1 MYIEMQLR
9 SKFLSVI
16 AIISILS
23 FIGCSKQQTSKI
35 HDTVDTIS
43 VMTDVVKTGK
53 VKNIQSFSSIV
64 DADVKNNIS
73 SQTGG
78 RLEKLFVKVGDK
90 VSKGQTIAILDQSQL
105 LQIKVKLD
113 DAKINFNRS
122 DELYKIGGISKSQ
135 WEQAKNLLDIT
146 QQQYNNL
153 RENTI
158 LTSPT
163 EGVVS
168 AKNYDVG
175 DMTSVQIPVVVVE
188 KISSVKVTLKIS
200 EKYYSMLK
208 KDMPVDIVAEDV
220 MSDVSFKGR
229 IYNIYPTIDPNTH
242 SVTVEVMVENK
253 DLKLR
258 PGMYVKATIDF
269 GDSEETPVVP
279 DMAVITQV
287 GSGRKLLYKIENGCA
302 VAQEVEIG
310 QTEGDR
316 CQVLSGVKS
325 GDIIIVSNLN
335 LLSTGTPVK
344 VNKTDN

>member
-1 MYIEMQLR
+1 MQIR
-9 SKFLSVI
+9 IKFLSVI
-16 AIISILS
+16 AFISIYS
-23 FIGCSKQQTSKI
+23 FFGCSKKQQADKTQES
-35 HDTVDTIS
+35 TDTIS

-53 VKNIQSFSSIV
+53 VRNIQSFSSIV
-64 DADVKNNIS
+64 NADVKNNIN

-78 RLEKLFVKVGDK
+78 RLEKLFVKVGDR
-90 VSKGQTIAILDQSQL
+90 VSRGQTIAILDQSQL
-105 LQIKVKLD
+105 LQTKVKLD

-163 EGVVS
+163 EGVVTE
-168 AKNYDVG
+168 KNYDVG
-175 DMTSVQIPVVVVE
+175 DMTSVQLPVVVVE
-188 KISSVKVTLKIS
+188 KISSVKVTLRIS

-208 KDMPVDIVAEDV
+208 KNMPVDVVAEDV
-220 MSDVSFKGR
+220 MSDVSFKGYV
-229 IYNIYPTIDPNTH
+229 YNIYPTIDPNTH
-242 SVTVEVMVENK
+242 SVTVEVMIENK

-269 GDSEETPVVP
+269 GETEETPIVP

-287 GSGRKLLYKIENGCA
+287 GSGKKLVYKLENGKA
-302 VAQEVEIG
+302 VAQDVEIG
-310 QTEGDR
+310 QMEGDKY
-316 CQVLSGVKS
+316 QILSGVKA
-325 GDIIIVSNLN
+325 GDVIIVSSLN

-344 VNKTDN
+344 VKKTVNN